1 MALIRL
7 HKFLAH
13 SGLASRRHSEGII
26 QEGKV
31 SVNGRTIT
39 ELGFLIDPA
48 KDKIYF
54 EGRLLRTE
62 PKVYYIIN
70 KPKGY
75 LCTNAVFPVKGGS
88 VMTYTGNEPRVVD
101 LIKSR
106 ERLYTVG
113 RLDKDS
119 EGLIIVTNDGEF
131 AQRVSHPSFEV
142 PKTYFVVV
150 RGYLD
155 GPVLEKVQRGV
166 WLSEGRTSKTKV
178 KIIKRERNYTSFL
191 ITLTEGKK
199 REVRRIFAKFSS
211 PVKQL
216 SRVSIGNLHLAGLKT
231 GQYRQVTYKELENTI
246 FPAPSAQPKRD
257 SGGKPGRPVLKG
269 RF

>member
-1 MALIRL
+1 MSLIRL

-13 SGLASRRHSEGII
+13 SGLASRRHSEVLI

-31 SVNGRTIT
+31 RVNNKVIT
-39 ELGFLIDPA
+39 ELGFMIDPDR
-48 KDKIYF
+48 DKVYF
-54 EGRLLRTE
+54 SGRLLKPE

-70 KPKGY
+70 KHKGY
-75 LCTNAVFPVKGGS
+75 LCTNAVFPAKGNAL
-88 VMTYTGNEPRVVD
+88 MTYTGNEPRVVD
-101 LIKSR
+101 LVKTR

-119 EGLIIVTNDGEF
+119 EGLIIATNDGGF
-131 AQRVSHPSFEV
+131 CQRASHPSFEV

-155 GPVLEKVQRGV
+155 GPVLEKVQKGI
-166 WLSEGRTSKTKV
+166 WLSEGRTSRTKV
-178 KIIKRERNYTSFL
+178 KIIKREREYTSLL

-199 REVRRIFAKFSS
+199 REVRRLFARFRY

-216 SRVSIGNLHLAGLKT
+216 KRISIGNLRLGELKT
-231 GQYRQVTYKELENTI
+231 GQYRQVTYEELEATI
-246 FPAPSAQPKRD
+246 FP
-257 SGGKPGRPVLKG
+257 KPNLPVRQAGPPVRPVGK
-269 RF
+269 FIKSS